1 MEMDALRPALDLA
14 SPWMNAAGTL
24 GFAPPAD
31 LPQLEQPGAFVTN
44 AVSLRPRTPAESRA
58 LLEYPGGVLIHSG
71 LVNPGLAKVLKL
83 YAPRW
88 ARSNLPIWVHLLA
101 ESPAEIYEMARQLE
115 NVEGVAALEVG
126 LPPQADMALCLEM
139 VQAACGELPVAA
151 HLPLNRASADWPG
164 KLAAAGASGLVLG
177 APRGAL
183 PGANGKLV
191 SGRLYGPGLLPHT
204 LAALKNLAGLGLPL
218 ITGAG
223 IFSRADGAAC
233 LAAGALAV
241 QVDTALWQPGI

>member
-1 MEMDALRPALDLA
+1 MEMDALRPTLDLA

-31 LPQLEQPGAFVTN
+31 LPQLEPPGAFVTN

-58 LLEYPGGVLIHSG
+58 LLEYPGGALIHTG
-71 LVNPGLAKVLKL
+71 LVNPGIQKVLKK

-88 ARSNLPIWVHLLA
+88 ARSSLPIWVHLLA
-101 ESPAEIYEMARQLE
+101 ETPEEIYSLARQLE

-126 LPPQADMALCLEM
+126 LPPQAGPDLCLEM

-151 HLPLNRASADWPG
+151 HLALNQSGAEWIKKLTAS
-164 KLAAAGASGLVLG
+164 GASGLVLG
-177 APRGAL
+177 APRGVM
-183 PGANGKLV
+183 PGAGGKQV
-191 SGRLYGPGLLPHT
+191 SGRLYGPGLLPQT

-218 ITGAG
+218 IAGAG
-223 IFSRADGAAC
+223 IFNRADGAAC

-241 QVDTALWQPGI
+241 QVDTALW